1 MIRHFSSKTCR
12 RAWLLSALFIS
23 ALTALVLSPASGA
36 QQDSRPRR
44 ATNAPQQP
52 ARAQA
57 TPAPSPAARV
67 PAATPA
73 KTPSTSQPVQQGQQ
87 PAPTATPGAPE
98 LKGQEVDPEEVYT
111 VDTNLVN
118 LHVRVIDRNN
128 RPVNDV
134 RQDEFRV
141 FEDGV
146 PQKIE
151 FFSREEVPI
160 SYGLVVDNS
169 GSMKPLLDKVIE
181 STRAIVNE
189 NKPGDETFLL
199 RFVDRDE
206 IEMLQDFTAKK
217 DDLFD
222 ALENMHTEGGQTAII
237 DAVYLGAEHTAQY
250 KKGDAL
256 SDRRR
261 RAMIVITD
269 GEDRESFYRQNQLF
283 EFLRENDVQI
293 YVIGFTSE
301 LDAEGGFIRK
311 SPKDKAVELINRLA
325 TETGGRAF
333 FPASISELP
342 QIAREI
348 TQDMRTQYVVG
359 YYPTN
364 SKRDGTFRQIK
375 VQIADAGK
383 RDKRIA
389 ITRTG
394 RVAGPTPPAAKSA
407 PSTSSDSRLPRR
419 P

>member
-1 MIRHFSSKTCR
+1 MTRHLSSKTLRHAAAAAIFVASLAC
-12 RAWLLSALFIS
+12 L
-23 ALTALVLSPASGA
+23 ALVPTTQARR
-36 QQDSRPRR
+36 QTSRPRR
-44 ATNAPQQP
+44 TTAATPQQP
-52 ARAQA
+52 ARPQPTP
-57 TPAPSPAARV
+57 TPAPARPAAV
-67 PAATPA
+67 PAPA
-73 KTPSTSQPVQQGQQ
+73 QGQPTPSPS
-87 PAPTATPGAPE
+87 PGAPE
-98 LKGQEVDPEEVYT
+98 IKGQEVDPEELLT

-134 RQDEFRV
+134 KREEFRV
-141 FEDGV
+141 LEDGE

-169 GSMKPLLDKVIE
+169 GSMKPLLDKVVE
-181 STRAIVNE
+181 STRAIVGE

-199 RFVDRDE
+199 RFVDKEE
-206 IEMLQDFTAKK
+206 IEMLQDFTSKK

-222 ALENMHTEGGQTAII
+222 ALENMHTEGGQTAIV
-237 DAVYLGAEHTAQY
+237 DAVYLGAEHAANY
-250 KKGDAL
+250 RKGDAL
-256 SDRRR
+256 ADRRR
-261 RAMIVITD
+261 RAMILITD
-269 GEDRESFYRQNQLF
+269 GEDRESFYKQNQLF

-311 SPKDKAVELINRLA
+311 SPKDKATELINRLA

-348 TQDMRTQYVVG
+348 TADMRTQYVVG

-364 SKRDGTFRQIK
+364 SKRDGTFRQIR
-375 VQIADAGK
+375 VQVADAGR

-389 ITRTG
+389 VTRAG
-394 RVAGPTPPAAKSA
+394 RIAGQTTNQPAAPKSA
-407 PSTSSDSRLPRR
+407 PTTVGKR